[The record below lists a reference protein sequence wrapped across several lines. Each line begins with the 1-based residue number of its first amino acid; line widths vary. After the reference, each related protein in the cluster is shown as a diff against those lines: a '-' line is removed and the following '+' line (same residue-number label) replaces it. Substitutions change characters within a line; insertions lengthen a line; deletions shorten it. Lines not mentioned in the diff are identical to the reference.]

1 MADVPVTR
9 PSLLVR
15 IRDAGDAE
23 AWQEFVKLYAP
34 LVYGFARKRGLQDA
48 DAADLT
54 QEVLRSVSKAA
65 GRLDYDPKRGTF
77 RSWLF
82 TVVRNKIHDFQA
94 SQRRR
99 PPVSGAMSAQ
109 TSLEE
114 LAAPAEDETK
124 LWHEEYERQL
134 LNRAIEQVRGDFH
147 DSTWQAFWRTAI
159 QGTKAKE
166 AAEAL
171 GMTTAAVYVAKSR
184 VLAQLKKQME
194 LLREDE

>member
-1 MADVPVTR
+1 MADPPVTR

-65 GRLDYDPKRGTF
+65 ARLEYDPRRGTF
-77 RSWLF
+77 RGWLF

-94 SQRRR
+94 SQQRR
-99 PPVSGAMSAQ
+99 PPVIGSMSTQ
-109 TSLEE
+109 TRLEK
-114 LAAPAEDETK
+114 LAAPAEDETA
-124 LWHEEYERQL
+124 LWHQEYERQL
-134 LNRAIEQVRGDFH
+134 LTRALEQVRGDFH

-171 GMTTAAVYVAKSR
+171 GMSTAAVYVAKSR
-184 VLAQLKKQME
+184 VLAQLKKLME
-194 LLREDE
+194 QLREND

>member
-1 MADVPVTR
+1 MADPPITR

-15 IRDAGDAE
+15 IRDAADAE
-23 AWQEFVKLYAP
+23 AWQQFVQLYAP

-54 QEVLRSVSKAA
+54 QEVLRSVASAA

-82 TVVRNKIHDFQA
+82 TVVRNKVHDFVA

-99 PPVSGAMSAQ
+99 MPVSAEASQAR
-109 TSLEE
+109 LEE
-114 LAAPAEDETK
+114 LPAPAEDEAV
-124 LWHEEYERQL
+124 LWNEEYERQL
-134 LNRAIEQVRGDFH
+134 LARAVDQVRGDFH
-147 DSTWQAFWRTAI
+147 DSTWQAFWRTAM

-166 AAEAL
+166 VAQSL
-171 GMTTAAVYVAKSR
+171 GMSTAAVYVAKSR
-184 VLAQLKKQME
+184 VLGQLKKQMQQ
-194 LLREDE
+194 LREE